1 MAARCCVA
9 ERAVISMRALAV
21 LCAVLLFSAAAQ
33 GGEWVGASAPAV
45 KLPDQ
50 DGKTVD
56 LASYRGQWV
65 ALYFYPKNNTP
76 GCTEEAK
83 QFRDHHAA
91 LKEKNVAVIGVSIDD
106 VKSHREFAQKL
117 KLPFTLLADTDGAV
131 AKAFG
136 VLHGFGPVKYA
147 GRETFLIDP
156 GGTIVYHYPDV
167 NSREHAAQVL
177 RDVSGLQQAASPAQ

>member
-1 MAARCCVA
+1 MRVLAALCVA
-9 ERAVISMRALAV
+9 
-21 LCAVLLFSAAAQ
+21 LLVAAAAQ
-33 GGEWVGASAPAV
+33 AGEWVGASAPAV

-50 DGKTVD
+50 NGKVVD

-91 LKEKNVAVIGVSIDD
+91 LKEKGVAVIGVSVDD
-106 VKSHREFAQKL
+106 VESHRDFAKKL
-117 KLPFTLLADTDGAV
+117 QLPFTLLADVDGTV

-136 VLHGFGPVKYA
+136 VLRGFGPVKFA

-156 GGTIVYHYPDV
+156 EGTIVYHYPDV
-167 NSREHAAQVL
+167 NSRTHAEQVL
-177 RDVSGLQQAASPAQ
+177 RDVAGVQQAESSAQQR

>member
-1 MAARCCVA
+1 
-9 ERAVISMRALAV
+9 MRALAL
-21 LCAVLLFSAAAQ
+21 LCAALLVTAAAQ
-33 GGEWVGASAPAV
+33 AGEWVGASAPAV

-50 DGKTVD
+50 HGKTVD

-91 LKEKNVAVIGVSIDD
+91 LKEKNVAVIGVSVDD
-106 VKSHREFAQKL
+106 VESHREFAQKL

-156 GGTIVYHYPDV
+156 EGTIVYHYPDV
-167 NSREHAAQVL
+167 NSRTHAAQVL
-177 RDVSGLQQAASPAQ
+177 RDVAGLQQAEGSAQQR